1 MFIFY
6 YHSIGFTVKANIR
19 KYNTLLLI
27 YALSGGTANIGQ
39 VKHGSSCQVHLALY
53 YRGGQYTVDGWCK
66 IRIIRTTLPSLP
78 SLILSWGP
86 VHSGFG
92 RLVVAPWHV
101 MAVELGID
109 A

>member
-39 VKHGSSCQVHLALY
+39 VKHGSFGPPCQVHLALY

-66 IRIIRTTLPSLP
+66 TRIIRTTLPSSP

-86 VHSGFG
+86 VHSGW
-92 RLVVAPWHV
+92 VV
-101 MAVELGID
+101 
-109 A
+109 